1 MGRAGVRYRGRR
13 RAESR
18 GARREG
24 GRRWTSR
31 RCGGSAVEEAR
42 REGRNA
48 PRGKKAERGGGRLEG
63 GKDARTSTRCT
74 VSSAAWRST
83 SGAAGAPHAPSRHSI
98 ARGEGVTGRRLARQG
113 TRRKSAPMMTR
124 PNGIFVLA
132 DDSSGQAADLPGDEY
147 MRRVSLIGGHRSN
160 SARGRSRSAISRSAK
175 TSRFHFSHPSQK
187 PPPPRAPERT
197 TAARVRR
204 STCGAARRG
213 AGASGDVLAR
223 KKSKK
228 VPSERIELSTPSL
241 RRTRSTTEL

>member
-1 MGRAGVRYRGRR
+1 M
-13 RAESR
+13 
-18 GARREG
+18 
-24 GRRWTSR
+24 
-31 RCGGSAVEEAR
+31 EEAR

-48 PRGKKAERGGGRLEG
+48 PRGNKAERGGGRLEG

-98 ARGEGVTGRRLARQG
+98 ARGEGVSGRRLARQG

-175 TSRFHFSHPSQK
+175 TSRFHFSHPSQT
-187 PPPPRAPERT
+187 PPPPALSSAPPPPASAVRLAERLVGERAPRATSSLAKKKAKKCPQRGLNSRPHPYEGRALPLSYEGPTSLEDSAWGPNSQT
-197 TAARVRR
+197 T
-204 STCGAARRG
+204 
-213 AGASGDVLAR
+213 
-223 KKSKK
+223 
-228 VPSERIELSTPSL
+228 
-241 RRTRSTTEL
+241 

>member
-1 MGRAGVRYRGRR
+1 M
-13 RAESR
+13 
-18 GARREG
+18 
-24 GRRWTSR
+24 
-31 RCGGSAVEEAR
+31 EEAR

-48 PRGKKAERGGGRLEG
+48 PRGNKAERRGGRLEG

-74 VSSAAWRST
+74 VSSATWRST

-98 ARGEGVTGRRLARQG
+98 ARGEGVSGRRLARQG

-175 TSRFHFSHPSQK
+175 TSRFHFSHPSQT
-187 PPPPRAPERT
+187 PPPPALSSAPPPPASAVRLAERLVGERAPRAT
-197 TAARVRR
+197 
-204 STCGAARRG
+204 S
-213 AGASGDVLAR
+213 SLA
-223 KKSKK
+223 KKKQKSA
-228 VPSERIELSTPSL
+228 L
-241 RRTRSTTEL
+241 RED